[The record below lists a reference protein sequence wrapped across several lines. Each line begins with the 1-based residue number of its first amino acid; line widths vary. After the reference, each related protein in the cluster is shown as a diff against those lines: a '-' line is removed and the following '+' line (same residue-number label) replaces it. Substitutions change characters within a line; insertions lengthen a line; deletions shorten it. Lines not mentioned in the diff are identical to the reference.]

1 MSIYKYVLVTTPSND
16 GQGKANSTRSRTPGA
31 REKLN
36 TTPKRTTG
44 AEQNKRRRAGAEPK
58 ETTLQSN
65 ALQA

>member
-16 GQGKANSTRSRTPGA
+16 GQGKANSQRSRTPGA
-31 REKLN
+31 RDKLN
-36 TTPKRTTG
+36 TTPKRTPG
-44 AEQNKRRRAGAEPK
+44 AEQNKRRTPGAEPK